1 MFTLAIDGRAVA
13 ITDADE
19 EQARELFDSEE
30 FKNDLKTMTEGGEP
44 LWNGTA
50 SFTVRRSTDEEID
63 SYDDAMSDD
72 EDEPEDDD
80 EEDGINVL
88 FLVAIDTDDDEDEAT
103 S

>member
-44 LWNGTA
+44 LWNGTG
-50 SFTVRRSTDEEID
+50 SFNVRRSTDEEID

-72 EDEPEDDD
+72 EDEAEDD

-88 FLVAIDTDDDEDEAT
+88 FLVPIDTDEDQDEAA